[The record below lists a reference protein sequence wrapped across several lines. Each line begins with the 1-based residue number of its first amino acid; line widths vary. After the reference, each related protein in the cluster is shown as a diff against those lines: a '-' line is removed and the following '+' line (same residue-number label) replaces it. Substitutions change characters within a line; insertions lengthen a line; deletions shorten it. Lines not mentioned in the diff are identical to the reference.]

1 MAENTE
7 TVDEKLDARV
17 LDIVRTWGIVAG
29 SIAIAVGLFGLLFP
43 TSTLKVIGLLFGVFL
58 VVAGITHLGTALGS
72 SSLSRGWR
80 WFQGVLGALVLV
92 AGVLA
97 LNNPFDSLAALTVVA
112 GLGWIID
119 GAATLS
125 IAFGPRWAER
135 RWAPILVGSLAI
147 IAGIVLIA
155 VPHAAITSFL
165 FVGSLLLVGVGV
177 GTVGTFLALGASATK
192 KAETI
197 ALDDTAGTVSK

>member
-1 MAENTE
+1 MAEKTE
-7 TVDEKLDARV
+7 TIDDDLDVRV
-17 LDIVRTWGIVAG
+17 LDIVRTWGIIAG
-29 SIAIAVGLFGLLFP
+29 SIAIAAGLFGLLFP

-80 WFQGVLGALVLV
+80 WFQGALGTLVLI

-97 LNNPFDSLAALTVVA
+97 LNNPFDSLTALTIVA
-112 GLGWIID
+112 GIGWIID

-135 RWAPILVGSLAI
+135 RWVPIFVGALTI

-155 VPHAAITSFL
+155 VPYAALASFV
-165 FVGSLLLVGVGV
+165 FIGSLLLLGVGV
-177 GTVGTFLALGASATK
+177 GTVGAFLALGASAKK
-192 KAETI
+192 KAD
-197 ALDDTAGTVSK
+197 AVAADAAVDTASK